1 MSEVFYST
9 SEIFDMAMNLSFANR
24 IIQEV
29 ISFLIWSCFLVAR
42 SGYIL
47 SMRKNESF
55 FVQIMQYA
63 LDFLDHTFFPLTK
76 FVFQRRGASDKHEVG
91 NCQIFLTRLSNSLIG
106 VGWVKQFWKYFLEKS
121 PFNVWQGIKSL
132 FHIFL

>member
-9 SEIFDMAMNLSFANR
+9 SEIFDMAMNLSFAYR

-47 SMRKNESF
+47 STRKNESF

-63 LDFLDHTFFPLTK
+63 LDFLDHTLFLLTM
-76 FVFQRRGASDKHEVG
+76 FVFQRRGATDKHEVG